1 MVSFNSISGIFANF
15 KGRGG
20 KYLNGL
26 TDRYPVKV
34 LIAGAGSIG
43 SVLGVLLAS
52 EHDVTLM
59 RRRDEGIVTLT
70 VTGVVEESASL
81 PIVSRGK
88 GNYDLVIITCQ
99 GQQTRSVLE
108 NLEVGKSTVLL
119 SLQNGVD
126 NLLIIQ
132 ESFPENKVCGG
143 LIWWSATLVRSDLVY
158 YHREAPTVVGEC
170 SFDLCRILSR
180 FNCEIT
186 GDLKT
191 ELYRKLVLNVVSP
204 ALALRKLPYPQGL
217 GEEVTRRLTRAMFEE
232 ACLIVSSRGIDLRV
246 DRLRKFYRLLKEGRV
261 PMGSPTR
268 YVHKVSTQIGLEKHG
283 GRGSNVEVLLGKL
296 IEMDTKGVGKTIR
309 VVRDLVLSL
318 PNNYDPVPTTVLSDL
333 LSTFSTNRDVEYL
346 LDPVQ

>member
-1 MVSFNSISGIFANF
+1 MSFSSISGIFANF
-15 KGRGG
+15 KGGSG
-20 KYLNGL
+20 KDLNGL
-26 TDRYPVKV
+26 TDWYPVKV

-70 VTGVVEESASL
+70 VTGVVEESARL
-81 PIVSRGK
+81 PVVSRGE
-88 GNYDLVIITCQ
+88 GSYDLVIITCQ
-99 GQQTRSVLE
+99 GQQTSSVLE
-108 NLEVGKSTVLL
+108 NLVVEKSTVLL

-126 NLLIIQ
+126 NLPMIR

-170 SFDLCRILSR
+170 SLDLCKILSR

-186 GDLKT
+186 GDLEA

-217 GEEVTRRLTRAMFEE
+217 REEVTRRLTRVMFEE
-232 ACLIVSSRGIDLRV
+232 ACLIVSSWGIDLRV
-246 DRLRKFYRLLKEGRV
+246 NRLWKFYQLLKDGKV
-261 PMGSPTR
+261 PKGSPTK

-283 GRGSNVEVLLGKL
+283 GRGSNVDVLLGKL
-296 IEMDTKGVGKTIR
+296 IEMDTKEVGKTIR
-309 VVRDLVLSL
+309 AVRDLALSL
-318 PNNYDPVPTTVLSDL
+318 PTNYTPVPTTVLSDI
-333 LSTFSTNRDVEYL
+333 LSTVPEGQDVGHL

>member
-1 MVSFNSISGIFANF
+1 MI
-15 KGRGG
+15 R
-20 KYLNGL
+20 
-26 TDRYPVKV
+26 
-34 LIAGAGSIG
+34 
-43 SVLGVLLAS
+43 
-52 EHDVTLM
+52 
-59 RRRDEGIVTLT
+59 
-70 VTGVVEESASL
+70 
-81 PIVSRGK
+81 
-88 GNYDLVIITCQ
+88 
-99 GQQTRSVLE
+99 
-108 NLEVGKSTVLL
+108 
-119 SLQNGVD
+119 
-126 NLLIIQ
+126 

-170 SFDLCRILSR
+170 STDLCKILSR

-186 GDLKT
+186 GDLEA

-217 GEEVTRRLTRAMFEE
+217 REEVTRRLTRVMFEE
-232 ACLIVSSRGIDLRV
+232 ACLIVSSWGIDLRV
-246 DRLRKFYRLLKEGRV
+246 NRLWKFYQLLKDGKV
-261 PMGSPTR
+261 SKGSPTK

-283 GRGSNVEVLLGKL
+283 GRGSNVDVLLGKL

-333 LSTFSTNRDVEYL
+333 LSAFSTNRDVEYL